1 MNPVPPLYVPTPR
14 TATELLVVHCSAT
27 GPTQDIGV
35 REITQWHRQ
44 RGFDT
49 VGYHFVIRRNGEVE
63 TGRPETAIGAH
74 VKGHN
79 ARSIGI
85 CLVGGV
91 NTAGKPENNFT
102 PSQFSALTELLA
114 RLRSHYPDTRI
125 LGHRDLSP
133 DLNGDGNITPN
144 EFIKACPSFD
154 VLTWLK
160 QR

>member
-1 MNPVPPLYVPTPR
+1 MNAAPPRYTPQHR

-27 GPTQDIGV
+27 GPAQNIGV
-35 REITQWHRQ
+35 REITQWHIQ

-49 VGYHFVIRRNGEVE
+49 VGYHYVIRRDGTLE
-63 TGRPETAIGAH
+63 TGRPESAIGAH

-79 ARSIGI
+79 ANSIGV

-91 NTAGKPENNFT
+91 DTAGKPANNFNHA
-102 PSQFSALTELLA
+102 QFLALGELLDQLQS
-114 RLRSHYPDTRI
+114 RYPDARI

-133 DLNGDGNITPN
+133 DLNGDGRITPN

-154 VLTWLK
+154 ITAWLK
-160 QR
+160 TR